1 MTTHS
6 LPMPTADVTDHA
18 DRFAN
23 GLTHSFTNSFTN
35 NNDRKR
41 GN

>member
-1 MTTHS
+1 
-6 LPMPTADVTDHA
+6 MPTADVTDHA

-23 GLTHSFTNSFTN
+23 GLTYNFTNSFTN

-41 GN
+41 GT

>member
-1 MTTHS
+1 
-6 LPMPTADVTDHA
+6 MPTADVTDHA

-23 GLTHSFTNSFTN
+23 GLTHSFTNSNSFTNSFTN

-41 GN
+41 GT

>member
-1 MTTHS
+1 
-6 LPMPTADVTDHA
+6 MPTADVTDHA

-35 NNDRKR
+35 NHDRKR
-41 GN
+41 GT